1 LLLVVAACSD
11 WTSDSWTSSQ
21 NIKSISPN
29 YLPKHLLK
37 ISSAQSKILSSAS
50 CLEITFKSQLGTFYP
65 PLSYSISKNM
75 SSLLAVD
82 PSIAAVVAGLAY
94 CE

>member
-1 LLLVVAACSD
+1 VAGC
-11 WTSDSWTSSQ
+11 
-21 NIKSISPN
+21 
-29 YLPKHLLK
+29 
-37 ISSAQSKILSSAS
+37 
-50 CLEITFKSQLGTFYP
+50 EITFKSRLGAFLSSIKLFYF
-65 PLSYSISKNM
+65 IITKNM